1 LALPIKALH
10 TMVLVMVLPTVTH
23 KLAIVLYTVH
33 HRTTVLF
40 AKKLPMMHILPPKVF
55 RTLLPTTVRL
65 TPQLTMQ
72 LHTKVQSTTMQLHQR
87 VALRIMV

>member
-1 LALPIKALH
+1 
-10 TMVLVMVLPTVTH
+10 MVLVMVLPTVTH
-23 KLAIVLYTVH
+23 KLAIV